1 MDQRNEGKRVKN
13 WNEGTQIREGK
24 RIYGERTDQKSG
36 ETTGVNW
43 NRENIVEGR
52 KRNQEERRRDS
63 GWETEISQ
71 YKDVRNTKGEKRKQD
86 GNEGSS
92 RNTREYNDREK
103 KLRRSKENPE
113 KDQIEI
119 SKDKRRISWEDEK
132 QGDNTAEISF
142 IPKEKS
148 IETTEMEKKETAG
161 KEEYQIR
168 KEL

>member
-1 MDQRNEGKRVKN
+1 MDQRNEGKRLKN

-52 KRNQEERRRDS
+52 QRIQEERRRDS

-92 RNTREYNDREK
+92 RNTREYNEERK
-103 KLRRSKENPE
+103 NCGGQKRIQRKIRLKFLKIKE
-113 KDQIEI
+113 
-119 SKDKRRISWEDEK
+119 
-132 QGDNTAEISF
+132 GL
-142 IPKEKS
+142 
-148 IETTEMEKKETAG
+148 AG
-161 KEEYQIR
+161 KMKN
-168 KEL
+168 KEIILQK